1 MKKEAR
7 ICIRISSDLKDAF
20 RELAIKEGYSMSEIV
35 EAIMKYVVETDPK
48 THAQYLAMQSNMDR
62 TYGLP
67 DYSLEDSFNLITKII
82 NGKSNEK

>member
-20 RELAIKEGYSMSEIV
+20 RALSIKEGYSMSEIV
-35 EAIMKYVVETDPK
+35 EAVMKYVVETDSE
-48 THAQYLAMQSNMDR
+48 THAQYLAMQSSTDR

-67 DYSLEDSFNLITKII
+67 DYSLEDSFNLITKLI
-82 NGKSNEK
+82 NGKNNEK

>member
-20 RELAIKEGYSMSEIV
+20 RELAIKEGCSMSEIV
-35 EAIMKYVVETDPK
+35 EAVMKYVVEIDPEI
-48 THAQYLAMQSNMDR
+48 HAQYLAMQSNTDQI
-62 TYGLP
+62 YGLI
-67 DYSLEDSFNLITKII
+67 DYSLEDSFDLITKII